1 MLDPRIYRTGLVAV
15 ALAVIVLAF
24 SLGDQQGPLTTTLAP
39 EAFNGG
45 HAYAAMNRIA
55 KQFPSRR
62 PGSPAD
68 AAIAGQVGTILA
80 TDGFSVSRSD
90 VTAQTADGRQTLV
103 NVVGVRPGLTSGAV
117 VVVAHRDALG
127 APAAAEASGTA
138 VLEEL
143 AHALAGETHR
153 RSIVLASTSG
163 STGAS
168 GALALAKSLPLQQ
181 PVDAV
186 VVLGD
191 MAGTG
196 MRQPVV
202 VPWANAQVVAP
213 PMLRNTAARAVGSQA
228 QVGTAAPSIG
238 GQFAHL
244 AFPFTA
250 TEQGPFGAE
259 GQPAVLLSVSG
270 DRAPAADQPTS
281 PERITGMGRAALQTI
296 NALDGGTT
304 VPAPSAYLL
313 FSGKVVPAWAIRL
326 FVLALMVPVLAATID
341 GMARARR
348 RGHPILRWVTWVLAS
363 ALPFA
368 LALIPVLGAK
378 LLGAFDARPPGPV
391 SSDAVPP
398 HTVGIVVIGLSLCLI
413 AIGFVFLRPLII
425 RAFHAGNRGLVP
437 DAAVPGAASGL
448 LLVLC
453 VTALAI
459 WLSNPFAAALLIPA
473 LHFWMW
479 VVAPDLRMRRG
490 VALALLAGGL
500 AAPAL
505 VIVYY
510 ARSLGVD
517 PFGLAWSGALLV
529 AGGHLS
535 VLTVIEW
542 SVVAGCA
549 LSLVL
554 IAARSVRQEQ
564 PQERPV
570 SIRGPVTYAGPG
582 SLGGTKSALRR

>member
-24 SLGDQQGPLTTTLAP
+24 SLGDQQGPQTTTLAP
-39 EAFNGG
+39 EAFNAG
-45 HAYAAMNRIA
+45 HAYAAMNRIS
-55 KQFPSRR
+55 KQFPNRR

-68 AAIAGQVGTILA
+68 AAIATQVGTLLA
-80 TDGFSVSRSD
+80 SDGFSVSRSE
-90 VTAQTADGRQTLV
+90 TEAQTADGRRTLV
-103 NVVGVRPGLTSGAV
+103 NVVGVRPGLTSGAI

-127 APAAAEASGTA
+127 SPATAEASGTA

-143 AHALAGETHR
+143 AHALSGETHR

-186 VVLGD
+186 VVLGN

-196 MRQPVV
+196 LRQPVV

-213 PMLRNTAARAVGSQA
+213 PMLRNTVAAAVSQQA
-228 QVGTAAPSIG
+228 QLSTGSPSIG

-259 GQPAVLLSVSG
+259 GEPAVLMSVSG
-270 DRAPAADQPTS
+270 DRAPAANEPTS
-281 PERITGMGRAALQTI
+281 PERIAGMGRSALETV
-296 NALDGGTT
+296 NALDAGPN

-326 FVLALMVPVLAATID
+326 FVLALIVPVLAATID

-363 ALPFA
+363 ALPFV

-378 LLGAFDARPPGPV
+378 VLGVFDARPPGPV

-398 HTVGIVVIGLSLCLI
+398 HSAGIVVLALSVCLI
-413 AIGFVFLRPLII
+413 AIGFGFLRPAII

-453 VTALAI
+453 VATLAI
-459 WLSNPFAAALLIPA
+459 WFTNPFAAALLIPA
-473 LHFWMW
+473 LHLWLW

-490 VALALLAGGL
+490 VALAMLLGGL
-500 AAPAL
+500 VAPAL
-505 VIVYY
+505 VLVYY

-554 IAARSVRQEQ
+554 IAARSVKQAVPEEQ
-564 PQERPV
+564 PV

>member
-45 HAYAAMNRIA
+45 HAYAAMTRIA
-55 KQFPSRR
+55 KRFPSRR

-68 AAIAGQVGTILA
+68 AAIAAQVSTTL
-80 TDGFSVSRSD
+80 TSDGFSVTRSE
-90 VTAQTADGRQTLV
+90 TEAQTADGRQTLV
-103 NVVGVRPGLTSGAV
+103 NVVGVRPGLTSGAI

-127 APAAAEASGTA
+127 SPAVAEASGTA
-138 VLEEL
+138 VLDEL
-143 AHALAGETHR
+143 AHALSGETHR

-186 VVLGD
+186 VVLGN

-196 MRQPVV
+196 LRQPIV

-213 PMLRNTAARAVGSQA
+213 AVLRNTASTALSQQA
-228 QVGTAAPSIG
+228 QLATASPSIG

-259 GQPAVLLSVSG
+259 GQPAVLMSVSG
-270 DRAPAADQPTS
+270 DRAPAADEATS
-281 PERITGMGRAALQTI
+281 PERITGMGRAALETI
-296 NALDGGTT
+296 NSLDAGPA

-378 LLGAFDARPPGPV
+378 LLGVFDARPPGPV

-398 HTVGIVVIGLSLCLI
+398 HTAGIVVLSLAVCLI

-425 RAFHAGNRGLVP
+425 RWFHAGTRGLVP
-437 DAAVPGAASGL
+437 DDAVPGAASGL

-453 VTALAI
+453 AASLAI

-473 LHFWMW
+473 MHLWLW
-479 VVAPDLRMRRG
+479 VVAPDLRLRRG
-490 VALALLAGGL
+490 VALALLVGGL
-500 AAPAL
+500 VAPAL

-510 ARSLGVD
+510 ARSLAVD

-529 AGGHLS
+529 AGGHLG

-554 IAARSVRQEQ
+554 IAARSVRAAA
-564 PQERPV
+564 PQEHPV
-570 SIRGPVTYAGPG
+570 TIRGPATYAGPG

>member
-1 MLDPRIYRTGLVAV
+1 
-15 ALAVIVLAF
+15 
-24 SLGDQQGPLTTTLAP
+24 
-39 EAFNGG
+39 
-45 HAYAAMNRIA
+45 
-55 KQFPSRR
+55 
-62 PGSPAD
+62 
-68 AAIAGQVGTILA
+68 VGT
-80 TDGFSVSRSD
+80 VS
-90 VTAQTADGRQTLV
+90 
-103 NVVGVRPGLTSGAV
+103 
-117 VVVAHRDALG
+117 
-127 APAAAEASGTA
+127 
-138 VLEEL
+138 
-143 AHALAGETHR
+143 
-153 RSIVLASTSG
+153 
-163 STGAS
+163 
-168 GALALAKSLPLQQ
+168 
-181 PVDAV
+181 
-186 VVLGD
+186 
-191 MAGTG
+191 
-196 MRQPVV
+196 
-202 VPWANAQVVAP
+202 
-213 PMLRNTAARAVGSQA
+213 
-228 QVGTAAPSIG
+228 PSIG

-259 GQPAVLLSVSG
+259 GEPAVLMSLSG
-270 DRAPAADQPTS
+270 DRAPTAHEPTS
-281 PERITGMGRAALQTI
+281 PERIAGMGRSALETI
-296 NALDGGTT
+296 NALDAGPN

-326 FVLALMVPVLAATID
+326 FVLALVAPVLAATVD

-363 ALPFA
+363 ALPFV

-378 LLGAFDARPPGPV
+378 LLGVFDARPPGPV

-398 HTVGIVVIGLSLCLI
+398 HTAGIVVLALSVCLLV
-413 AIGFVFLRPLII
+413 IGFVFLRPLII

-437 DAAVPGAASGL
+437 DTAVPGAASGL

-453 VTALAI
+453 AATLAI
-459 WLSNPFAAALLIPA
+459 WFSNPFAAALLIPA
-473 LHFWMW
+473 LHLWLW

-490 VALALLAGGL
+490 VALALLLGGL

-517 PFGLAWSGALLV
+517 PLGLAWSGALLV

-554 IAARSVRQEQ
+554 IAARSVKQAESEEQ
-564 PQERPV
+564 PV